1 MRSAQELYDYCF
13 SNGYTA
19 AQPEKLK
26 MCCAGL
32 VKKLNDNENV
42 LLCFMGIHN
51 YISATDY
58 DGFYLYAITDQR
70 FIMITST
77 LFGYKQRIFANHD
90 ITSIDCIAGMNLAKL
105 KIGISGIGQLSVGMN
120 EIIAKDIVRKLRELL
135 PTLQSRPAL
144 KNQKTDVLQ
153 NSSDSTGKTP
163 KKNKIWRIAAIAFIL
178 IGGLAAVG
186 FVLHQLKVQ
195 NEIREKYQEAVKHYE
210 SGDYEYASF
219 LLSQIPE
226 GFGNRDAIYDE
237 LALYD
242 ETYLTALSLM
252 EDADYTGAVKKL
264 SELPDGY
271 KDRNVIID
279 NIGIIEKLV
288 ENTWYDDRP
297 DIGWYDECMFSLSAI
312 LDELKLVISE
322 DEYSGTQYMNTY
334 IDSIDIAELL
344 DDGEAYIE
352 CDYRDNFNLNISEV
366 DSGKYTT
373 STDYVTSTYFIQE
386 HDNPIYER
394 PYCMVA
400 GCSYKAETTII
411 GLSGEP
417 EYYCG
422 KHAGFW

>member
-1 MRSAQELYDYCF
+1 M
-13 SNGYTA
+13 
-19 AQPEKLK
+19 
-26 MCCAGL
+26 
-32 VKKLNDNENV
+32 
-42 LLCFMGIHN
+42 
-51 YISATDY
+51 
-58 DGFYLYAITDQR
+58 
-70 FIMITST
+70 
-77 LFGYKQRIFANHD
+77 
-90 ITSIDCIAGMNLAKL
+90 
-105 KIGISGIGQLSVGMN
+105 
-120 EIIAKDIVRKLRELL
+120 
-135 PTLQSRPAL
+135 
-144 KNQKTDVLQ
+144 
-153 NSSDSTGKTP
+153 
-163 KKNKIWRIAAIAFIL
+163 
-178 IGGLAAVG
+178 
-186 FVLHQLKVQ
+186 LHQLKVQ

>member
-144 KNQKTDVLQ
+144 KTKKQMCCKTLLIVQGRRQK
-153 NSSDSTGKTP
+153 
-163 KKNKIWRIAAIAFIL
+163 RIKY
-178 IGGLAAVG
+178 GGL
-186 FVLHQLKVQ
+186 Q
-195 NEIREKYQEAVKHYE
+195 R
-210 SGDYEYASF
+210 
-219 LLSQIPE
+219 
-226 GFGNRDAIYDE
+226 
-237 LALYD
+237 
-242 ETYLTALSLM
+242 
-252 EDADYTGAVKKL
+252 
-264 SELPDGY
+264 
-271 KDRNVIID
+271 
-279 NIGIIEKLV
+279 
-288 ENTWYDDRP
+288 
-297 DIGWYDECMFSLSAI
+297 
-312 LDELKLVISE
+312 
-322 DEYSGTQYMNTY
+322 
-334 IDSIDIAELL
+334 
-344 DDGEAYIE
+344 
-352 CDYRDNFNLNISEV
+352 
-366 DSGKYTT
+366 
-373 STDYVTSTYFIQE
+373 
-386 HDNPIYER
+386 
-394 PYCMVA
+394 
-400 GCSYKAETTII
+400 
-411 GLSGEP
+411 
-417 EYYCG
+417 
-422 KHAGFW
+422 

>member
-1 MRSAQELYDYCF
+1 MRSAQELYDYCV
-13 SNGYTA
+13 SNRYTA
-19 AQPEKLK
+19 AQPVKLRK
-26 MCCAGL
+26 YCVGL
-32 VKKLNDNENV
+32 AKTLNPSESV

-51 YISATDY
+51 YASATDY
-58 DGFYLYAITDQR
+58 DGFYLYAITNQR

-77 LFGYKQRIFANHD
+77 LFGYKHSIYSNDD
-90 ITSIDCIAGMNLAKL
+90 ITSIDYMTGMNLAKL
-105 KIGISGIGQLSVGMN
+105 KIGIYGVGQLSIGMK
-120 EIIAKDIVRKLRELL
+120 EVIAKDIVCKLRELL
-135 PTLQSRPAL
+135 PALQSKPGL
-144 KNQKTDVLQ
+144 KSQKTNTLEKP
-153 NSSDSTGKTP
+153 SHSAGEP
-163 KKNKIWRIAAIAFIL
+163 RKKNKIWRIAAMAFIL

-195 NEIREKYQEAVKHYE
+195 NEMREKYQEAVKYYE

-226 GFGNRDAIYDE
+226 GFKNRDAIYDE

-242 ETYLTALSLM
+242 ETYMTALSLM

-264 SELPDGY
+264 SGLPDGY
-271 KDRNVIID
+271 KDRNTIID
-279 NIGIIEKLV
+279 NIDIIKKLV
-288 ENTWYDDRP
+288 ENTWYDDQP
-297 DIGWYDECMFSLSAI
+297 EMNWYYECTFSLSAI
-312 LDELKLVISE
+312 LDELKLFISE

-352 CDYRDNFNLNISEV
+352 CNYRDNFNLNISEV

-373 STDYVTSTYFIQE
+373 STAYVSSIYLVQE

>member
-51 YISATDY
+51 YISTTDY

-135 PTLQSRPAL
+135 PTLQSRPAF
-144 KNQKTDVLQ
+144 KNQKTDMVQ
-153 NSSDSTGKTP
+153 RSSDSAGKAP
-163 KKNKIWRIAAIAFIL
+163 KKNQIWRIVLIAFIL
-178 IGGLAAVG
+178 IGGLTAIG
-186 FVLHQLKVQ
+186 FVLYQLKVRS
-195 NEIREKYQEAVKHYE
+195 EIREMYQEAIEHYE
-210 SGDYEYASF
+210 SGDYEYASY
-219 LLSQIPE
+219 LLSQVPE
-226 GFGNRDAIYDE
+226 GFKNRDAIYDE
-237 LALYD
+237 LELYD
-242 ETYLTALSLM
+242 ETYLSALSLM
-252 EDADYTGAVKKL
+252 EDADYLGAVEKL

-271 KDRNVIID
+271 KDKNAIID
-279 NIGIIEKLV
+279 NIVVIKILV
-288 ENTWYDDRP
+288 ENTWYFAQPEMD
-297 DIGWYDECMFSLSAI
+297 WYYECTFSLSTF
-312 LDELKLVISE
+312 LDELQLSISE

-344 DDGEAYIE
+344 DDGEAYVE
-352 CDYRDNFNLNISEV
+352 CNYRDNFNLNISGV
-366 DSGKYTT
+366 NAGVYTESTAYIT
-373 STDYVTSTYFIQE
+373 SIYYIQE
-386 HDNPIYER
+386 RDNPAYER
-394 PYCMVA
+394 PNCMVA
-400 GCSYKAETTII
+400 GCSHKAEMTKF

-422 KHAGFW
+422 KHAGLW

>member
-135 PTLQSRPAL
+135 PTLQFRPAF
-144 KNQKTDVLQ
+144 KNQKTDMVQ
-153 NSSDSTGKTP
+153 RSSDSAGKAP
-163 KKNKIWRIAAIAFIL
+163 KKNQIWRIVLIVFIL
-178 IGGLAAVG
+178 IGGLTAIG
-186 FVLHQLKVQ
+186 FVLYQLKVRS
-195 NEIREKYQEAVKHYE
+195 EIREMYQEAIEHYE
-210 SGDYEYASF
+210 SGDYEYASY
-219 LLSQIPE
+219 LLSQVPE
-226 GFGNRDAIYDE
+226 GFKNRDAIYDE
-237 LALYD
+237 LELYD
-242 ETYLTALSLM
+242 ETYLSALSLM

-344 DDGEAYIE
+344 DDGEAYVE
-352 CDYRDNFNLNISEV
+352 CNYRDNFNLNISEV
-366 DSGKYTT
+366 DSGKYTL
-373 STDYVTSTYFIQE
+373 STAYVTSTYFIQE
-386 HDNPIYER
+386 RDNPIYER